1 MTYSSA
7 LSTKAHVSLQYDPFL
22 SVLLALI
29 GAHLAPPPLLAP
41 STLAVVELVVGKAI
55 AKLDLSSIH
64 VAQQQSLPGLCE
76 DCDMSS
82 GEFGY
87 PSDETRAVY
96 LLMICLL
103 VSALNGSIRVHFNI
117 CHFHS
122 NSVDID
128 PPHAPIH
135 IHCEALEL
143 QSVRSSKST
152 TRTLAPSVLASLGLQ
167 E

>member
-1 MTYSSA
+1 MSDTVHPHSHFNVRYKVVTYSSA

-55 AKLDLSSIH
+55 AKLDLSGIH
-64 VAQQQSLPGLCE
+64 VAQKQSLPGLCE

-103 VSALNGSIRVHFNI
+103 VSALNGSIRVH
-117 CHFHS
+117 H
-122 NSVDID
+122 
-128 PPHAPIH
+128 
-135 IHCEALEL
+135 EAL
-143 QSVRSSKST
+143 QHS
-152 TRTLAPSVLASLGLQ
+152 
-167 E
+167 